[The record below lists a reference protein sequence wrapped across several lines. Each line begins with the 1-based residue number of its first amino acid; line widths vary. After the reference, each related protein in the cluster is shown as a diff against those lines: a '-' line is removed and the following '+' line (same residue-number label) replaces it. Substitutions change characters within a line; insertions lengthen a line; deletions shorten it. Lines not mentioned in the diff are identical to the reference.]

1 MLFRLK
7 EDRIADA
14 GTELKPGEDD
24 VEEITDLARGALVLD
39 EEGDLSN
46 ALFKA
51 QVTEVDA
58 TIEGAEKS

>member
-1 MLFRLK
+1 
-7 EDRIADA
+7 
-14 GTELKPGEDD
+14 LKPGEDD

-51 QVTEVDA
+51 KVTEVDA
-58 TIEGAEKS
+58 TIEGAEEC